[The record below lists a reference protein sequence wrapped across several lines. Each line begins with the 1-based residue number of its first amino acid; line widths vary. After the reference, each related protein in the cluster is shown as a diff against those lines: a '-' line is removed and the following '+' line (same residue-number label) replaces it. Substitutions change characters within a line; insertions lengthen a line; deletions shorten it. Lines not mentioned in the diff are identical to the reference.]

1 MKWEEIDQLPCSIA
15 RTLSVIGD
23 RWTALIVREAFMGVR
38 RFEALQKGLG
48 ITRHRLSDRL
58 ERLIEEGVMERRP
71 YQDNPPRFEYRLT
84 EKGRDLYPIILMM
97 RKWGDTWMAGEAG
110 PPTLLRHNTCGHIVQ
125 PKLVCSECNE
135 PISPFDITPLPG
147 PGIAGHA
154 IPAAYRKP
162 DTPVSPAPKKRASK
176 TKAES

>member
-71 YQDNPPRFEYRLT
+71 YQDNPP
-84 EKGRDLYPIILMM
+84 
-97 RKWGDTWMAGEAG
+97 
-110 PPTLLRHNTCGHIVQ
+110 
-125 PKLVCSECNE
+125 
-135 PISPFDITPLPG
+135 PL
-147 PGIAGHA
+147 
-154 IPAAYRKP
+154 
-162 DTPVSPAPKKRASK
+162 
-176 TKAES
+176 